1 MIKSELVQRLAEQN
15 PHLYLQD
22 VENIADAI
30 LGEITS
36 ALIRGDRVELRGF
49 GSFSA
54 RKRQARMGR
63 NPNTGCKVS
72 VIEKFAPYFKAGKEI
87 RVRLNK

>member
-1 MIKSELVQRLAEQN
+1 
-15 PHLYLQD
+15 
-22 VENIADAI
+22 
-30 LGEITS
+30 
-36 ALIRGDRVELRGF
+36 
-49 GSFSA
+49 
-54 RKRQARMGR
+54 MGR